1 MSTSVFNEGVV
12 KQIEDLLNGKNEVYL
27 TDPTLQAKIGLPERS
42 ELARKGYVIKHDSKS
57 RLPNYI
63 YRKESMSAGAG
74 TAKAVVKKE
83 RRKVEY
89 IMPLFTD
96 EIKGL
101 FACAKD
107 WAVNRSVNLRF
118 VGPHVSGKTI
128 FANLIAPES
137 GFSRVYQI
145 NGHADMDSSSFL
157 GEKTVVVDKATSQ
170 NYIKYQKGILELA
183 MIEGLELDENGD
195 AKYDADG
202 MPKVIG
208 KPAML
213 FIDEYAAIPEH
224 ISIVLNRVMEIPPA
238 GNGRR
243 IEISGDMARRVVSH
257 PGFCL
262 VLSGNTYGKGCESG
276 KTSGYTAQD
285 IQQDDST
292 LDRISAT
299 YEFGYSLDAERM
311 YIEDAIDDDVQV
323 TQFIKFVEDIR
334 KERISENVMTLLST
348 RAIVNICQ
356 LAKSFKSVGMKNAMV
371 TAIYRS
377 VFSGLREVE
386 RDAWAEK
393 LNIYFAYDVRQLGR
407 KDKNVFY
414 L

>member
-1 MSTSVFNEGVV
+1 MSTSVFDEGVV

-27 TDPTLQAKIGLPERS
+27 TDAGLQAKISLPERS
-42 ELARKGYVIKHDSKS
+42 ELARRGYVIKHDSKS

-63 YRKESMSAGAG
+63 YRKESMEAGAG

-89 IMPLFTD
+89 IMPLFSD

-101 FACAKD
+101 FGCAKD
-107 WAVNRSVNLRF
+107 NTLRSVNLRF
-118 VGPHVSGKTI
+118 VGPHGSGKTEYI
-128 FANLIAPES
+128 YKIYEDA
-137 GFSRVYQI
+137 GFSRIYQI
-145 NGHADMDSSSFL
+145 NGHADMDSSAFL
-157 GEKTVVVDKATSQ
+157 GEKTVVVDKVTSQ

-202 MPKVIG
+202 KPVVTG
-208 KPAML
+208 KPAVL

-224 ISIVLNRVMEIPPA
+224 ISIVLNRVMEIPMA
-238 GNGRR
+238 GMGRR

-262 VLSGNTYGKGCESG
+262 VLSGNNCGKGCESS

-311 YIEDAIDDDVQV
+311 YIEDAIEDDVQV
-323 TQFIKFVEDIR
+323 TQFIKFVDDIR

-356 LAKSFKSVGMKNAMV
+356 LVKSFKSVGMKNALV

-393 LNIYFAYDVRQLGR
+393 LNAYFAYDVRQLGR